1 MPADFP
7 PSSVTAGPPEDSG
20 RVCQDGEG
28 SAETHCRGDWPKY
41 ARYILLEFKK
51 QGEWIPSPLNG
62 PKYVENPY

>member
-51 QGEWIPSPLNG
+51 QGE
-62 PKYVENPY
+62 